1 MMNPLPA
8 GNERRVLARRRYTSR
23 LAAVACALGAVGV
36 VDAAPVS
43 GVRTVG
49 TRYLR
54 ISYQVNASALPLDS
68 VALWYTTDLGRT
80 WDLFGDDADLRSPVP
95 FEAPGEGLYGFYLV
109 LGNQTGESSGNPA
122 PGTRPQ
128 QQILVDT
135 SPPLVQAHSA
145 SRRGEDDHQVFLI
158 RWTAYDS
165 HFEARPVTL
174 EYTLEGEH
182 VWRVIAR
189 NIANSEQYDWEVPA
203 GMGGAATIRISVMD
217 MAGNVSTAFFSPVA
231 IDRVASSARSGAPPP
246 RLGELAESEE
256 EPARSIARGGGL
268 LPQDRKERIAAL
280 LEQASWHQERGEWS
294 VARQRLSEV
303 LIEVPDQTK
312 ALRSL
317 AQIDYRTGDYQNAL
331 RAWSD
336 VLRQTGDDPEAWRGR
351 ALAEVALQEYDSAAS
366 SLERILEIRPGDGA
380 TMLSLGDVLLMRG
393 ERAQARRLWGQ
404 VQEGTWK
411 EGELASKAAK
421 RLRLYPSAGR

>member
-1 MMNPLPA
+1 MNPFPA
-8 GNERRVLARRRYTSR
+8 GNERRGLTRRRYASR
-23 LAAVACALGAVGV
+23 VAAFACALGVAGMAA
-36 VDAAPVS
+36 AAPVS
-43 GVRTVG
+43 GVRAVS

-68 VALWYTTDLGRT
+68 VSLWYTTDLGRT
-80 WDLFGDDADLRSPVP
+80 WNLFGDDADLRSPVP

-109 LGNQTGESSGNPA
+109 LRNQTGESSGNPA

-145 SRRGEDDHQVFLI
+145 SRRGEGDHQVFLI

-189 NIANSEQYDWEVPA
+189 NIANGEQYDWQVPA
-203 GMGGAATIRISVMD
+203 GIGGAATIRISVMD

-231 IDRVASSARSGAPPP
+231 IDRVTSAARSGTPPP
-246 RLGELAESEE
+246 RLRDLADSEE
-256 EPARSIARGGGL
+256 QPDRSTARRGVL
-268 LPQDRKERIAAL
+268 LPPDRRERIAAL
-280 LEQASWHQERGEWS
+280 LKQASWHQERGEWS

-336 VLRQTGDDPEAWRGR
+336 VLLQAENDPEAWRGR
-351 ALAEVALQEYDSAAS
+351 ALAEVALQEYGSAAS

-380 TMLSLGDVLLMRG
+380 TMLSLGDVLLMMG
-393 ERAQARRLWGQ
+393 ERAQARRKWSQ
-404 VQEGTWK
+404 VQEGTGQ
-411 EGELASKAAK
+411 EGDVASKAAK
-421 RLRLYPSAGR
+421 RLRLYPAPGR